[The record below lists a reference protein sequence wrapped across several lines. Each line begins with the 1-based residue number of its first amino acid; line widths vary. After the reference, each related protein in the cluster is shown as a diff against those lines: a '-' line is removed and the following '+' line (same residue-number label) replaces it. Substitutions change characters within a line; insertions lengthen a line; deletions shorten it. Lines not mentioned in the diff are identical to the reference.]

1 MPEPFPAAAPAA
13 AAVSVSV
20 PAIEAAVAATTSAA
34 PTAALAQAETF
45 HGQPC
50 LRLQLPCG
58 DSALVALHGAQ
69 VLSWVAS
76 GRERLYLSPQAVFDG
91 QAAIRGGI
99 PLCFPQFNQRG
110 PLAKHGFARNL
121 PWQAVAGALPGHAL
135 LRLTDSAQTHAWW
148 PHAFEAELALTLS
161 PGALL
166 VALSV
171 RNTGAAPWDFTT
183 ALHTYLRVDDI
194 AHVQVEGLDGCA
206 RWDAVTDTHS
216 VQQGAL
222 RFVGEF
228 DSVYQAAPGALQMH
242 QMHQIHQMHEG
253 SAHTLTVEQSASCA
267 STVVWN
273 PGAALGAR
281 LADMPAGG
289 HAHMLCIEA
298 AQIDTPVHLPPGTV
312 WTGWQRLSAVAPAS
326 AAVVP

>member
-1 MPEPFPAAAPAA
+1 MPDPGPAA
-13 AAVSVSV
+13 AAS
-20 PAIEAAVAATTSAA
+20 
-34 PTAALAQAETF
+34 AALAQADGAVHSDTGTVVNTEVF

-69 VLSWVAS
+69 VLSWVAG

-121 PWQAVAGALPGHAL
+121 PWQALDGAEAAPGQVALQ
-135 LRLTDSAQTHAWW
+135 LTDSAQTRARW
-148 PHAFEAELALTLS
+148 PHAFAAELALTLS
-161 PGALL
+161 PGVLQ

-171 RNTGAAPWDFTT
+171 RNTGAGPLDFTT
-183 ALHTYLRVDDI
+183 ALHTYLRVQDL
-194 AHVQVEGLDGCA
+194 AEVQVSGLEGCA

-216 VQQGAL
+216 VQRGAL
-222 RFVGEF
+222 RFAGEY
-228 DSVYQAAPGALQMH
+228 DSVYLSAPGPLQL
-242 QMHQIHQMHEG
+242 HEG
-253 SAHTLTVEQSASCA
+253 GAHTLTLEQSASCA

-273 PGAALGAR
+273 PGSALCAQ
-281 LADMPAGG
+281 LADMPADGYT
-289 HAHMLCIEA
+289 HMLCIEA
-298 AQIDTPVHLPPGTV
+298 AQIDTPVRLLPGAA
-312 WTGWQRLSAVAPAS
+312 WTGWQRLSAARSAPA
-326 AAVVP
+326 P